1 MRCNQVSIG
10 IERFGEY
17 VPKNYPGNVQRISV
31 YVDDFTSIYAA
42 LSKAYA
48 LAINELAEYDHI
60 GARTNVRTNEYAGV
74 NYNKMHGTIPKERR
88 AYEEDV
94 NFEYEDT
101 HYELCKDYIWLY
113 ELSAELIDVI
123 KNSRNPGEMTIELK
137 EKYGLSDYQIK
148 KLSQIRLDMLTT
160 EKYEEC
166 QRKIEEFDDIKEQIA
181 NGRMRNES
189 GYKNYVRRQLRK
201 YQERKSELE
210 AYITAAE
217 NVAEIAK
224 LMEENEDF
232 IKLASVMQVRFGFS
246 LNQTRYL
253 RYMPLY
259 IFDRKVR
266 EEKKQEL
273 ARVIDQIEFCERECK
288 ESEE

>member
-31 YVDDFTSIYAA
+31 YVDDYTSIYAA

-74 NYNKMHGTIPKERR
+74 NYKKMHGTIPKERR

-113 ELSAELIDVI
+113 EHSTEIIDGI

-137 EKYGLSDYQIK
+137 EKYDLSDYQIK

-166 QRKIEEFDDIKEQIA
+166 KCEIERIDDVRKQRAGGREENKTSYQKYI
-181 NGRMRNES
+181 
-189 GYKNYVRRQLRK
+189 RRKLAE
-201 YQERKSELE
+201 YQEKKSELE
-210 AYITAAE
+210 VYVIAAE
-217 NVAEIAK
+217 NTAEIVK
-224 LMEENEDF
+224 LMGEKEDIF
-232 IKLASVMQVRFGFS
+232 QLDSVMKDRFDFS

-259 IFDRKVR
+259 IFDKKVR

-273 ARVIDQIEFCERECK
+273 ARVMELIEFYEKECN